1 MPHAQFTPV
10 QFPAAQFPPAHEH
23 GFATQQVHA
32 GVVPDATTGSR
43 VTPVHLTAGFV
54 FDDFEQARA
63 RFAGEDD
70 GYVYTRMGNPTT
82 TAVEARLAV
91 LERGTDALLLG
102 TGQAAITVALL
113 GILGAGDH
121 VVAAGDLY
129 EGSRGLFLDNFARLG
144 ITVDFVAD
152 TADPAAWE
160 ALVRPNTRVF
170 FAESVANPRN
180 VVLDVPAVAE
190 VAHRHGVPLVV
201 DNTFATPY
209 LLRPLEHGADVVVHS
224 ASKFLAG
231 HGAALGG
238 AIVTGPTTR
247 PGFDWSGF
255 PHLRAP
261 ANVLSGV
268 SWVEAFGP
276 ARAYV
281 EHTRGVV
288 AARLGPTISPF
299 NAFLVQQ
306 GLETLSLRV
315 ARQSA
320 TALEL
325 ARWLQERPEVVGV
338 DHAGLPS
345 HPTHEVAR
353 RLLPR
358 GSGAV
363 FSLTLAGG
371 RAAAQRF
378 VDAVELFTRMTHVG
392 DVRSLVIHP
401 ASTTHAH
408 RTEQERLAAGIRP
421 GLVRLSIGLEEPEDL
436 LADLALALAA
446 THPVTH
452 PVTQRADRPADLPL
466 AV

>member
-1 MPHAQFTPV
+1 MSHVP
-10 QFPAAQFPPAHEH
+10 FPH

-32 GVVPDATTGSR
+32 GSSPDPVTGSR

-54 FDDFEQARA
+54 FDDSEQARA

-82 TAVEARLAV
+82 AAVEARLAV
-91 LERGTDALLLG
+91 LERGTDAIVVG

-129 EGSRGLFLDNFARLG
+129 EGSRGLFLENFARLG

-170 FAESVANPRN
+170 FAESIANPKN
-180 VVLDVPAVAE
+180 VVLDVPAVAA
-190 VAHRHGVPLVV
+190 VAHRHGIPLVV

-238 AIVTGPTTR
+238 AIVTGATT
-247 PGFDWSGF
+247 GTVFDWSGF
-255 PHLRAP
+255 EHLTAP
-261 ANVLSGV
+261 AGVLGGL
-268 SWVEAFGP
+268 SWVQEFGP

-281 EHTRGVV
+281 EHTRGSV
-288 AARLGPTISPF
+288 ASRFGPTISPF

-315 ARQSA
+315 GRQTA

-325 ARWLQERPEVVGV
+325 ARWLESRPEVVGV

-345 HPTHEVAR
+345 HGSHAVAG

-363 FSLTLAGG
+363 FSFTLAGG

-378 VDAVELFTRMTHVG
+378 VDAVGLFTRMTHVG

-408 RTEQERLAAGIRP
+408 RTEAERLAAGIWP

-436 LADLALALAA
+436 LADLELALAA
-446 THPVTH
+446 VAPAEIPVG
-452 PVTQRADRPADLPL
+452 V
-466 AV
+466 

>member
-1 MPHAQFTPV
+1 MTHV
-10 QFPAAQFPPAHEH
+10 RNRHS
-23 GFATQQVHA
+23 FATQQVHA
-32 GVVPDATTGSR
+32 GAEPDPVTGAR

-54 FDDFEQARA
+54 FDDFEHARA

-70 GYVYTRMGNPTT
+70 GYVYTRIGNPTSA
-82 TAVEARLAV
+82 AVERRLAV
-91 LERGTDALLLG
+91 LEGGTDAILVG

-121 VVAAGDLY
+121 LLAAADLY
-129 EGSRGLFLDNFARLG
+129 EGSRGLFLDNFGRLG
-144 ITVDFVAD
+144 IEVDFVEESAD
-152 TADPAAWE
+152 WE
-160 ALVRPNTRVF
+160 RLVRPTTRAF
-170 FAESVANPRN
+170 FAESIANPKDT
-180 VVLDVPAVAE
+180 VLDLPAVAA

-238 AIVTGPTTR
+238 AIVTGD
-247 PGFDWSGF
+247 GFDWSGF
-255 PHLRAP
+255 GHLTEP
-261 ANVLSGV
+261 ANVLAGV
-268 SWVEAFGP
+268 SWVQRYGP
-276 ARAYV
+276 QRAYV

-288 AARLGPTISPF
+288 ASRLGPTISPF

-315 ARQSA
+315 ARQTQ
-320 TALEL
+320 TAEQL
-325 ARWLQERPEVVGV
+325 ARWLRARPEVVSV
-338 DHAGLPS
+338 DHAALDDHPS
-345 HPTHEVAR
+345 HDVAR

-358 GSGAV
+358 GAGAV
-363 FSLTLAGG
+363 FSVTLEGG

-408 RTEQERLAAGIRP
+408 RTEPERLAAGIWP
-421 GLVRLSIGLEEPEDL
+421 GLLRLSIGLEEPADL
-436 LADLALALAA
+436 LADLEQALVAS
-446 THPVTH
+446 
-452 PVTQRADRPADLPL
+452 RAPHRSEQG
-466 AV
+466 AVA

>member
-1 MPHAQFTPV
+1 MSHVP
-10 QFPAAQFPPAHEH
+10 FPH

-32 GVVPDATTGSR
+32 GSSPDPATGSR

-70 GYVYTRMGNPTT
+70 GYVYTRMANPTT
-82 TAVEARLAV
+82 TALEQRLAV
-91 LERGTDALLLG
+91 LEHGSDAIVVG

-113 GILGAGDH
+113 GVLGAGDH

-129 EGSRGLFLDNFARLG
+129 EGSRGLLVDNFGRLG

-152 TADPAAWE
+152 TTDPAAWE
-160 ALVRPNTRVF
+160 AAVRPETRVF
-170 FAESVANPRN
+170 FAESIANPKN
-180 VVLDVPAVAE
+180 VVLDVPAVGA
-190 VAHRHGVPLVV
+190 VAHRHGIPLVV

-209 LLRPLEHGADVVVHS
+209 LLRPLDHGADVVVHS

-238 AIVTGPTTR
+238 AIVTG
-247 PGFDWSGF
+247 GSFDWSGF
-255 PHLRAP
+255 EHLTAP
-261 ANVLSGV
+261 ANVLGGV
-268 SWVEAFGP
+268 SWVEAHGP
-276 ARAYV
+276 RRAYV
-281 EHTRGVV
+281 EHTRAVV
-288 AARLGPTISPF
+288 ASRFGPTISPF

-315 ARQSA
+315 ARQTS

-325 ARWLQERPEVVGV
+325 ARWLAARPEVVGV
-338 DHAGLPS
+338 DHAGLPGHGTS
-345 HPTHEVAR
+345 AVAQ

-363 FSLTLAGG
+363 FSFTLEGG

-401 ASTTHAH
+401 GSTTHAH
-408 RTEQERLAAGIRP
+408 RTEAERLAAGIWP

-436 LADLALALAA
+436 LADLELALAA
-446 THPVTH
+446 TVPTAVPAELPV
-452 PVTQRADRPADLPL
+452 

>member
-1 MPHAQFTPV
+1 MTHAPYGFT
-10 QFPAAQFPPAHEH
+10 
-23 GFATQQVHA
+23 TQQVHA
-32 GVVPDATTGSR
+32 GAEPDPVTGSR

-54 FDDFEQARA
+54 FDDFEHARA

-82 TAVEARLAV
+82 AAVERRLAV
-91 LERGTDALLLG
+91 LEGGTDAILLG

-121 VVAAGDLY
+121 VVAAADLY
-129 EGSRGLFLDNFARLG
+129 EGSRGLLLDNFARLG
-144 ITVDFVAD
+144 IAVDF
-152 TADPAAWE
+152 AAGPGDWE
-160 ALVRPNTRVF
+160 RLVRPTTRAF
-170 FAESVANPRN
+170 FAESVANPKN
-180 VVLDVPAVAE
+180 SVLDVPAVAA

-231 HGAALGG
+231 HGSALGG
-238 AIVTGPTTR
+238 AVVTGT
-247 PGFDWSGF
+247 GFDWSGF
-255 PHLRAP
+255 AHLTDP
-261 ANVLSGV
+261 ANVLAGM
-268 SWVEAFGP
+268 SWVERHGP
-276 ARAYV
+276 QRAYV
-281 EHTRGVV
+281 EHTRSVV
-288 AARLGPTISPF
+288 ASRLGPAISPF

-315 ARQSA
+315 GRQSA
-320 TALEL
+320 TAETV
-325 ARWLQERPEVVGV
+325 ARWLQARPEVVGV
-338 DHAGLPS
+338 DHAGLPGHPS
-345 HPTHEVAR
+345 HDVAR

-358 GSGAV
+358 GTGAV
-363 FSLTLAGG
+363 LSVTLEGG

-378 VDAVELFTRMTHVG
+378 VDAVQLFTRMTHVG

-408 RTEQERLAAGIRP
+408 RSEDERLAAGIWP

-436 LADLALALAA
+436 LGDLEQALVASREREGAA
-446 THPVTH
+446 
-452 PVTQRADRPADLPL
+452 A
-466 AV
+466 

>member
-1 MPHAQFTPV
+1 MTHVP
-10 QFPAAQFPPAHEH
+10 FPH

-32 GVVPDATTGSR
+32 GSGPDPATGAR
-43 VTPVHLTAGFV
+43 ITPVHLTAGFV

-70 GYVYTRMGNPTT
+70 GYVYTRTGNPTT
-82 TAVEARLAV
+82 AALETRLAT
-91 LERGTDALLLG
+91 LEGGTDALVVG

-129 EGSRGLFLDNFARLG
+129 EGSRGLLLDNFGRLG
-144 ITVDFVAD
+144 ISVDFVPD
-152 TADPAAWE
+152 TGDPAAWE
-160 ALVRPNTRVF
+160 ARVRPNTRAF
-170 FAESVANPRN
+170 FAESIANPKA
-180 VVLDVPAVAE
+180 VVLDVPTVAA
-190 VAHRHGVPLVV
+190 VAHRHGIPLVV

-238 AIVTGPTTR
+238 AVVTGPTTR
-247 PGFDWSGF
+247 EAFDWSGF
-255 PHLRAP
+255 GHLTAP
-261 ANVLSGV
+261 AGVLGGI
-268 SWVEAFGP
+268 SWVERFGP
-276 ARAYV
+276 RRAYV
-281 EHTRGVV
+281 EHTRAVV
-288 AARLGPTISPF
+288 ASRLGPTISPF

-325 ARWLQERPEVVGV
+325 ARWLQARPEVASV
-338 DHAGLPS
+338 DHAGLAS
-345 HPTHEVAR
+345 HASHDVAA

-363 FSLTLAGG
+363 FSFTLEGG
-371 RAAAQRF
+371 RPAAQRF
-378 VDAVELFTRMTHVG
+378 VDAVRLFTRMTHVG

-408 RTEQERLAAGIRP
+408 RSEGERLAAGIWP

-436 LADLALALAA
+436 LADLLPALAA
-446 THPVTH
+446 AV
-452 PVTQRADRPADLPL
+452 PAPTP
-466 AV
+466 AGV